1 MVWMDFVLAGILLLS
16 LGIGA
21 RRGLLDSLGNIA
33 SMVLAFLVAGW
44 AADALSGPVAEWL
57 RPMLAQKV
65 QQSLAPSELEEAM
78 VSASG
83 YFGPAAGKLAEKIS
97 QAVQQTGKS
106 LADAVADGIIHSVAY
121 AILYLVAFVVVLFLL
136 RLLLRPLDLAARL
149 PGLHLLNTVG
159 GGVLGLLTG
168 VLALFFAVW
177 VLENF
182 HWIITEE
189 MVQRST
195 LLKIF
200 VNNSPMTWLT
210 SL

>member
-1 MVWMDFVLAGILLLS
+1 MVWMDLVLAGVLLLS

-33 SMVLAFLVAGW
+33 SMVLAFLGAGW
-44 AADALSGPVAEWL
+44 AADALSGPVAQWL
-57 RPMLAQKV
+57 KPLLSQKV
-65 QQSLAPSELEEAM
+65 QEGLKPSESAEAM

-97 QAVQQTGKS
+97 QAVQETGKS
-106 LADAVADGIIHSVAY
+106 LADAVTDGIVHSVAY
-121 AILYLVAFVVVLFLL
+121 ALVYLVVFVALLFLL
-136 RLLLRPLDLAARL
+136 RLLLKPLDLAARL

-159 GGVLGLLTG
+159 GGVLGLLAG

-177 VLENF
+177 VMENF

-189 MVQRST
+189 MVQQST
-195 LLKIF
+195 LLKFF
-200 VNNSPMTWLT
+200 VNSSPMTWLT

>member
-44 AADALSGPVAEWL
+44 AADALSGSVAEWL
-57 RPMLAQKV
+57 RPMLAQV
-65 QQSLAPSELEEAM
+65 QQSLAPSESAEAM

-121 AILYLVAFVVVLFLL
+121 AIVYLVAFVVVLFLL

-159 GGVLGLLTG
+159 LLTG
-168 VLALFFAVW
+168 VLALFFTVW

>member
-1 MVWMDFVLAGILLLS
+1 MVWMDLVLAGVLLLS

-33 SMVLAFLVAGW
+33 SMVLAFLGAGW
-44 AADALSGPVAEWL
+44 AADALSGPVAQWL
-57 RPMLAQKV
+57 KPLLSQK
-65 QQSLAPSELEEAM
+65 AEAM

-97 QAVQQTGKS
+97 QAVQETGKS
-106 LADAVADGIIHSVAY
+106 LADAVTDGIVHSVAY
-121 AILYLVAFVVVLFLL
+121 ALVYLVVFVALLFLL
-136 RLLLRPLDLAARL
+136 RLLLKPLDLAARL

-159 GGVLGLLTG
+159 GGVLGLLAG

-177 VLENF
+177 VMENF

-189 MVQRST
+189 MVQQST
-195 LLKIF
+195 LLKFF
-200 VNNSPMTWLT
+200 VNSSPMTWLT